1 MAMLRRR
8 LLVAYIL
15 LVGVVIVA
23 NVALIMEVTG
33 EATTKNSHR
42 SGEPVTAQGFKNLF
56 SRLWGSSPAMSWAAV
71 VFLSLTI
78 SIVGCGYSFYLLVA
92 KILKPLD
99 TITGAAREI
108 SEGNLSVAVPSHGKD
123 EMAGLSRTMNDI
135 AANYQEVL
143 LFMGAKVGNVRSV
156 LRKIEKD
163 LEGGKNPDSGRVLR
177 DQLEI
182 MERELASLSEV
193 VQQYRF
199 YKARFNGSK
208 IVRN

>member
-42 SGEPVTAQGFKNLF
+42 SGEPVIAQGFKHLL
-56 SRLWGSSPAMSWAAV
+56 SRLWGFSPARSSALL
-71 VFLSLTI
+71 VFLSLSI
-78 SIVGCGYSFYLLVA
+78 SIVGCGYSFYLLVG
-92 KILKPLD
+92 KILRPLD
-99 TITGAAREI
+99 TIAGAAREI
-108 SEGNLSVAVPSHGKD
+108 SEGNLSVAVRSDGKD
-123 EMAGLSRTMNDI
+123 EMAGLSRTMIDI

-143 LFMGAKVGNVRSV
+143 LFMGAKVGNLRLV
-156 LRKIEKD
+156 LRRIEND

-182 MERELASLSEV
+182 MERELAALSEV
-193 VQQYRF
+193 VQQFRF
-199 YKARFNGSK
+199 YKARFDGSK
-208 IVRN
+208 IVRS